1 MVKCSPLLMKGR
13 ESMATVLT
21 DKIRDALRISSQAE
35 AITTEINDCIE
46 ACKRDLQQVGVVNL
60 DESDALI
67 IRAITIYCKAE
78 FGYSEKA
85 QQFRQSYDSL
95 KLALSLMEEYTAVK
109 ETETEQEGA
118 VDNGEMV

>member
-1 MVKCSPLLMKGR
+1 
-13 ESMATVLT
+13 MATVLT
-21 DKIRDALRISSQAE
+21 GKIRDALRISSQAE
-35 AITTEINDCIE
+35 AITNEINDCIE
-46 ACKRDLQQVGVVNL
+46 ACKRDLQQAGVVNL

-95 KLALSLMEEYTAVK
+95 KLALSLMEEYNTAVTET

-118 VDNGEMV
+118 VENGEMV

>member
-1 MVKCSPLLMKGR
+1 
-13 ESMATVLT
+13 MATTLT
-21 DKIRDALRISSQAE
+21 NKIRDALRISSQAA
-35 AITTEINDCIE
+35 AITGEINDCIE
-46 ACKRDLQQVGVVNL
+46 ACKRDLQQVGVNNL

-95 KLALSLMEEYTAVK
+95 KIALSLMEEYQTAP
-109 ETETEQEGA
+109 EPADREEDQDGSSTEGSEQEGA
-118 VDNGEMV
+118 VDNGEVV

>member
-1 MVKCSPLLMKGR
+1 MVKRSPLLMKGR

-21 DKIRDALRISSQAE
+21 GKIRDALRISSQAE
-35 AITTEINDCIE
+35 AITNEINDCIE

-95 KLALSLMEEYTAVK
+95 KLALSLMEEYTVK
-109 ETETEQEGA
+109 KTETEQEGA
-118 VDNGEMV
+118 VENGEMV

>member
-1 MVKCSPLLMKGR
+1 
-13 ESMATVLT
+13 MATTLT
-21 DKIRDALRISSQAE
+21 NKIRDALRISSQAA
-35 AITTEINDCIE
+35 AITDEINDCIE
-46 ACKRDLQQVGVVNL
+46 ACKRDLQQVGVNNL

-95 KLALSLMEEYTAVK
+95 KVALSLMEEYQTVR
-109 ETETEQEGA
+109 EQTEQEGA
-118 VDNGEMV
+118 VDNGEVV

>member
-1 MVKCSPLLMKGR
+1 
-13 ESMATVLT
+13 MATVLT
-21 DKIRDALRISSQAE
+21 EKMRDALRISSQAE
-35 AITTEINDCIE
+35 AITNEINDCIE

-67 IRAITIYCKAE
+67 VRAITIYCKAE

-95 KLALSLMEEYTAVK
+95 KLALSLMEEYNTAVT
-109 ETETEQEGA
+109 ETETEKEQEGA
-118 VDNGEMV
+118 VENGGMV

>member
-1 MVKCSPLLMKGR
+1 
-13 ESMATVLT
+13 MATVLV
-21 DKIRDALRISSQAE
+21 DKMRDALRISSKAE
-35 AITTEINDCIE
+35 AITNEITDCIE

-95 KLALSLMEEYTAVK
+95 KLALSLMEEYT
-109 ETETEQEGA
+109 TLPETEQEGA
-118 VDNGEMV
+118 VSNGEMV